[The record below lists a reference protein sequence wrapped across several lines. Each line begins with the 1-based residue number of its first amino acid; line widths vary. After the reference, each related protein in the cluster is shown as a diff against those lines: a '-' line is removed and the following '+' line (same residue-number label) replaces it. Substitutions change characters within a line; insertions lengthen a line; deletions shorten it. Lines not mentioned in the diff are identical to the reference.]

1 MRVVECLVKALRD
14 AAAHN
19 PDVQVAPACILWP
32 DGDRQWEPVVPR
44 LQGEMPELFRL
55 GDFDPGKRQGP
66 AIWLRCVI
74 ARLAG
79 EDRTDQSDQSDRSD
93 LPPILYLPGVSRQ
106 DLRAIETCPERLK
119 PLAELQYRGVIWSQ
133 VNAKDW
139 TVLAFLKSNQGGLG
153 LDVAQDKETRQAMQL
168 ALYAFLDEELDR
180 IHGKHLDKEYF
191 FTTVIPGGD
200 PIRDLLQWLD
210 QGEAFKAARD
220 ENAWRG
226 FVEVCKSQLGFDP
239 EQDGPL
245 KGAECLAAHA
255 GPWQAAWDR
264 FCESPHRYVVVP
276 TLISKTPMPRDLFA
290 DKTGWPK
297 WNQNEEANL
306 RHQLL
311 QTAELPAHEAR
322 KQLLAAEQQHGPRRA
337 CVWAQLGEAPLAQAA
352 ERLAVLAQVTSQSLA
367 AGQIKDL
374 AAAYQAGAWQA
385 DAAAVAALAAVQK
398 PDDVKAVQAAI
409 RSAYLP
415 WCDDAARYLQTRV
428 TADGYPGMPEKRC
441 QEPFAGNRPSG
452 CFAQMV
458 PDTFFPAE
466 HASRCFLF
474 VDGLRFDLAKS
485 LEMMLREKGCPVES
499 QAGWAALPSVTSTGK
514 PAVSPVQNLITGQDA
529 NADFEPAVA
538 ATGQSLKGGYQLRKL
553 LGEQGWQV
561 LGRTECGDPT
571 GKAWTE
577 AGDIDQEGHDR
588 GWQLTRHVDRILSD
602 VRDRVLQLLEAGW
615 KTVEIVTDHGWLLM
629 PGGLPKTEL
638 PSALSENTWGRCAA
652 IKPGAATEET
662 TYPWYWNPDQQFA
675 LAPGI
680 SCYRAGLEYAHGG
693 ISLQECLLLSLT
705 VATTAAKAGA
715 GTIQI
720 RDVVWQGMRCKVA
733 MEGSLA
739 GLRLDLRTHAGNP
752 ATSVVRAVRPFK
764 ADGLT
769 SVVVDD
775 EDLAGQEAT
784 IVILD
789 NGGNML
795 AQAAARIGG

>member
-14 AAAHN
+14 AAVHN
-19 PDVQVAPACILWP
+19 RDVQVAPACILWP

-44 LQGEMPELFRL
+44 LQGEMPELLQL
-55 GDFDPGKRQGP
+55 GVFAPEKRNGP

-74 ARLAG
+74 AG
-79 EDRTDQSDQSDRSD
+79 RSD
-93 LPPILYLPGVSRQ
+93 EVPVPAGKVPILYLPGVSRQ
-106 DLRAIETCPERLK
+106 DLRAIETCPEHLK

-180 IHGKHLDKEYF
+180 IQGKHLDKEYF

-210 QGEAFKAARD
+210 QGDAFKAARD

-245 KGAECLAAHA
+245 KGAECLAGHA
-255 GPWQAAWDR
+255 GPWQAVWDR

-276 TLISKTPMPRDLFA
+276 TLISKTPMPRDLFS

-311 QTAELPAHEAR
+311 QTAELPAHEGR

-409 RSAYLP
+409 RSTYLP

-428 TADGYPGMPEKRC
+428 TADGYPGVKG
-441 QEPFAGNRPSG
+441 QGWAGS
-452 CFAQMV
+452 
-458 PDTFFPAE
+458 AE
-466 HASRCFLF
+466 HASRCLLF

-485 LEMMLREKGCPVES
+485 LETMLREKGCSVES
-499 QAGWAALPSVTSTGK
+499 QVTWAALPSVTSTGK
-514 PAVSPVQNLITGQDA
+514 PAVSPVGNLFAGQDA
-529 NADFEPAVA
+529 NADFEPSVA

-602 VRDRVLQLLEAGW
+602 IRDRVLQLLEAGW

-652 IKPGAATEET
+652 IKPGAAAEET

-675 LAPGI
+675 LASGI

-705 VATTAAKAGA
+705 VATTAAKGGA
-715 GTIQI
+715 GTVQI
-720 RDVVWQGMRCKVA
+720 RDVLWQKMRCKVTI
-733 MEGSLA
+733 EGDLA

-752 ATSVVRAVRPFK
+752 STTVAMSERPFK
-764 ADGLT
+764 ADGT
-769 SVVVDD
+769 ASVVLKE
-775 EDLAGQEAT
+775 EDLVGHEAT

-789 NGGNML
+789 ADGTLIAQQSTVLGGEES
-795 AQAAARIGG
+795 